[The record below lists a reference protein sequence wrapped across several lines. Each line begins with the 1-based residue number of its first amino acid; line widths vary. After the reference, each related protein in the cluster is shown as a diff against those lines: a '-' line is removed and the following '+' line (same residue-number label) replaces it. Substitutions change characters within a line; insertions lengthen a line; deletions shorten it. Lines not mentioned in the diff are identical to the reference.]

1 MVIGDLG
8 DLLEHAVFQI
18 VEMSGSMWYTS
29 GGARV
34 KQLIAKKQS
43 GRDHARVLQQSVS
56 QQSRFPDH
64 PRSFFPSAK
73 RALEAAPVSNDVK
86 RIRARAALPG
96 PH

>member
-1 MVIGDLG
+1 
-8 DLLEHAVFQI
+8 
-18 VEMSGSMWYTS
+18 MSGSMWYTS

-64 PRSFFPSAK
+64 HRSFFPLAK
-73 RALEAAPVSNDVK
+73 RALEA
-86 RIRARAALPG
+86 RIEELRGRDAKGEPG
-96 PH
+96 GFADIIGT